1 VKLRGRRSAADF
13 QKTRCGNR
21 PRLGRRAHLAVLFV
35 LQAVMMA
42 ELLLLIDSHRWMHA
56 FLVIAIMAGI
66 VSPQLLKRSY
76 RVEIASELQIAATL
90 FAFAALFL
98 GEVRGYYERFWW
110 WDEALH
116 GTAGLLLGL
125 LGFLVVD
132 ALNTS
137 RGVRLEMRPSF
148 VALFAF
154 LFSLSLGTM
163 WEIFE
168 FAMDQSFGLS
178 MQKPMLGDSSGLTD
192 TMWDLIVDA
201 FAAAIISSTGW
212 RYMKGARR
220 RYVDT
225 WMARFIRRNQQLA
238 RRRSALDR

>member
-1 VKLRGRRSAADF
+1 MSDRQMQSAE
-13 QKTRCGNR
+13 R

-35 LQAVMMA
+35 LQAVMTT
-42 ELLLLIDSHRWMHA
+42 ELVLLIDSHRWMHA
-56 FLVIAIMAGI
+56 FLVVAIMIGI
-66 VSPQLLKRSY
+66 LSPELLKRRY
-76 RVEIASELQIAATL
+76 RVEIPSEVQIAATL

-110 WDEALH
+110 WDETLH
-116 GTAGLLLGL
+116 ATAGLLLGL
-125 LGFLVVD
+125 FGFLVINS
-132 ALNTS
+132 LNTS

-154 LFSLSLGTM
+154 LFSLSLGTV

-168 FAMDQSFGLS
+168 FVMDQSFGLT

-201 FAAAIISSTGW
+201 FAAAIISIIGW

-225 WMARFIRRNQQLA
+225 WVARFIRRNRQLV
-238 RRRSALDR
+238 RRRSAQGR